1 MLSITQGEGGGISV
15 HTLFCKPQLHVETA
29 KLYYKFMCGFF
40 SHFVYR

>member
-1 MLSITQGEGGGISV
+1 MLSTTQGGGGISV